1 MNPQKFP
8 ALGYRDFRLLWVG
21 LLISNTGSQMQFA
34 AINWHIFII
43 THSALALGLV
53 GLSRFVPI
61 AIFSLIGGAIADAH
75 NRKKILLVTQISLT
89 LLSAI
94 LAVTTL
100 TNAVNPFIIYAVTA
114 LSAVA
119 IAFDAP
125 PRQAFIPSLV
135 RKDHLANA
143 ISLNV
148 IMYQTSMM
156 IGPAL
161 AGIIISQYGIGS
173 VYLINAISFV
183 SVITAL
189 LLMKT
194 SGEIEGT
201 PSRVSLR
208 AVLDGLAFVKS
219 KTIIWST
226 TLLDFFSTFFAS
238 ATALLPIFA
247 ENILHVGPMGFGF
260 LYAAPSIGAVLAGYV
275 LAHMGTIKYQGKI
288 LLASVAM
295 YGTATM
301 IFGLSKVFWLSFF
314 ALFLIGIGDS
324 ISVVIRSTIRQLKTP
339 DYIRG
344 RMSSVNTIFSMG
356 GPQLG
361 AFEAGVLA
369 AAVGAPISVVIGGVG
384 ALAVT
389 AIIATKIPVL
399 RNYSGEKTS

>member
-1 MNPQKFP
+1 M
-8 ALGYRDFRLLWVG
+8 
-21 LLISNTGSQMQFA
+21 S
-34 AINWHIFII
+34 
-43 THSALALGLV
+43 
-53 GLSRFVPI
+53 LS
-61 AIFSLIGGAIADAH
+61 
-75 NRKKILLVTQISLT
+75 
-89 LLSAI
+89 
-94 LAVTTL
+94 
-100 TNAVNPFIIYAVTA
+100 
-114 LSAVA
+114 
-119 IAFDAP
+119 
-125 PRQAFIPSLV
+125 
-135 RKDHLANA
+135 
-143 ISLNV
+143 V
-148 IMYQTSMM
+148 IMFQTSMM

-161 AGIIISQYGIGS
+161 AGIVISQFGIGF
-173 VYLINAISFV
+173 VYLINAISFF
-183 SVITAL
+183 SVIAAL
-189 LLMKT
+189 ILMKT

-247 ENILHVGPMGFGF
+247 ENILRVGPMGFGF

-275 LAHMGTIKYQGKI
+275 LARMGTMKHQGKI

-301 IFGLSKVFWLSFF
+301 VFGLSKMFWLSFF

-324 ISVVIRSTIRQLKTP
+324 ISVVIRSTIRQLTTP
-339 DYIRG
+339 DHIRG
-344 RMSSVNTIFSMG
+344 RMSSVNMIFSMG

-369 AAVGAPISVVIGGVG
+369 AALGGPLSVAIGGAG

-389 AIIATKIPVL
+389 AIVAAKIPAL
-399 RNYSGEKTS
+399 RNYSREK